1 MQGHISPFLSTWCP
15 RHVYKMSFPDA
26 RMTWGIPLWNR
37 RDWWFWMALP
47 KNSKRVLSG
56 IVVAESSFSEVDFTS
71 TSSVEFCHF
80 LGDLWSKHIPYLQEI
95 WTHMAK
101 CHMYKRWLAD
111 QVNESH
117 QANLWAF
124 VLGAPSHQT
133 KHSIT
138 DCILDWSCMF
148 IILTF
153 LLLLGMHNLIPRY
166 PSSISHVCGYCSLIR
181 VQFHFL
187 TTKGMKKEWR

>member
-15 RHVYKMSFPDA
+15 RHVYKMSFPDT
-26 RMTWGIPLWNR
+26 RMTWGIQLWNR
-37 RDWWFWMALP
+37 RDWWFWMAPP

-101 CHMYKRWLAD
+101 CHMYKRWLDD
-111 QVNESH
+111 QLNESH
-117 QANLWAF
+117 QANLWVF

-133 KHSIT
+133 KHLSPT
-138 DCILDWSCMF
+138 A
-148 IILTF
+148 
-153 LLLLGMHNLIPRY
+153 
-166 PSSISHVCGYCSLIR
+166 
-181 VQFHFL
+181 FL
-187 TTKGMKKEWR
+187 TDLVCLSYRHFCFFGHAQPYSSLSFKHQPCVWLLQSYKSPIPLPDQ